1 MIAMNTGLV
10 SSVGEDGLIEV
21 FGDDAYNAAKYEEG
35 YWYDSSLL
43 QGQTSTTFTFKT
55 TVLGVTF
62 ENLVLAYDA
71 NGVPGKIT
79 TDTVQFPS
87 SLDGLAT
94 SSVAPTSTMM
104 GTFKQVSAISLLD
117 RSHSKLYKLK

>member
-10 SSVGEDGLIEV
+10 TSVGEDGLIEV
-21 FGDDAYNAAKYEEG
+21 FGDDAYNAAKYAEG

-55 TVLGVTF
+55 TVLGETF
-62 ENLVLAYDA
+62 DNLVLAYDA

-117 RSHSKLYKLK
+117 RSHAKRYKLK